1 MALLIQDTRTD
12 IHHDFL
18 DIGSIEPGTVEAV
31 ALDDIEVA
39 SGFTY
44 VHHEDLG
51 RGPYLGTVLGELYDS
66 VREVIPD
73 IKGMSGSVVA
83 S

>member
-1 MALLIQDTRTD
+1 MVLLQDVCTD
-12 IHHDFL
+12 IQHDFL

-39 SGFTY
+39 CRFTY
-44 VHHEDLG
+44 VQHEDLG
-51 RGPYLGTVLGELYDS
+51 RGPIMGTLLGELYDS
-66 VREVIPD
+66 VWEVIPD